1 MPPAS
6 KPLPARPTAAEGF
19 TSTGT
24 SNMAPSPSASSS
36 TSTSTTT
43 TGGRVTRLRAK
54 ESMAP
59 PPPPSASAQRTIT
72 ASRSNASTPLPLPR
86 LTPSRPPS
94 RMAPGGGG
102 GGTLS
107 GAAGGRKTPAPPGTA
122 SGSGFLA
129 KGREGLR
136 KVSGKTKDK
145 EKEKEKESASKSK
158 VADTSSYSESLQAYL
173 RIRPS
178 PSDLE
183 SSGSASVRPYLE
195 VQSET
200 DVLMRAPTDS
210 SRHHIPKPPHIFSFD
225 KVFPPTTPQS
235 GFFTTTTLPL
245 VEKLLQGENGL
256 LFAYGVSNSGKSYT
270 IQGGSTSSAT
280 DRGVLPRAIDVVFN
294 SIDGLESKANLKP
307 QGLADVVLSVERDDA
322 IPLND
327 PLAASEPRI
336 EDTVKVDRNFS
347 YAVFV
352 SYAEV
357 YNEKIFDLLDAV
369 LPSTPSTPG
378 TGRGRVTSNGLPRA
392 SNTFGFSGALN
403 SSFNLA
409 AMANGGGGVL
419 KRHALA
425 LKNDPEGNGKYIAG
439 LKDVRVRTREEAL
452 AVFRCGQSARQVF
465 GTIANRESSR
475 SHGIFTIKVVRI
487 HNGAPND
494 PDSAQVSRLAI
505 VDLAGSERT
514 RNTQTTG
521 DRLKEAGNIN
531 KSLMVLGQC
540 LEVLRANQ
548 QKMATQTAPGVKK
561 KFAVV
566 PFRHSKLTEV
576 FQNFFVGDGR
586 AVIIVN
592 VNPYDTGFDEN
603 SHVMRFS
610 AIAREIQTTASNK
623 VGFPLLKRQISTQ
636 FSAFKHAV
644 SGPMKIKVTVPVI
657 PKTDAKPSAVLP
669 EKKLA
674 MDRES
679 QGFVMV
685 EEELEVVEESEE
697 SEDEDDKDALVEYLF
712 DQLKEMKTR
721 LYESEMRNASVE
733 VEVREEVAKEMQQ
746 AMQRMQQDFAR
757 QFSEQV
763 AANELKTDRKID
775 IITKAM
781 TPAVHRVAHYQPSP
795 AGSSNVG
802 ERTEGDITMDGD
814 ESFESAIDASLMT
827 FDDDSMVSAAN
838 TSDPFVVQPRHPAPS
853 QSQKQDVPRL
863 MVTSASFNPSSSRIS
878 KASIPDEELDVDAE
892 TESEVESEIEVEK
905 SQLED
910 RSMTVTEE
918 GTTRGDITLDS
929 EVPDDDVEAVKPIAV
944 VVSSDEE
951 SVIDTEEEEEEEEL
965 ENSRVDAQTEN
976 EDEDEEVDEDED
988 EEEEEEEEDEEA
1000 DEEEVDSDES
1010 AFTLSDSEDDASD
1023 GASES
1028 DESSPVRKASA
1039 RRRTTGSPKKP
1050 ATKLKPSQKTPKK
1063 STPAPKGRTVATSAK
1078 SPFSANAKKGTS
1090 TPARARAHNG
1100 EGSEQGTPA
1109 GPLSERINRLQLSG
1123 SEDELEHED
1132 DDDEDHLPV
1141 KPTPKKKR
1149 TLGKKIVTEDMMT
1162 AADLKSSVSGAE
1174 VRRMI
1179 RGAK

>member
-1 MPPAS
+1 MAPTS
-6 KPLPARPTAAEGF
+6 TKPLPFRPNDE
-19 TSTGT
+19 S
-24 SNMAPSPSASSS
+24 SNMTPSTSASSS
-36 TSTSTTT
+36 TSSTTT
-43 TGGRVTRLRAK
+43 TTTTMGGRVTRLRAK

-59 PPPPSASAQRTIT
+59 PAVPLPPRTT
-72 ASRSNASTPLPLPR
+72 SRSNASTPLPR
-86 LTPSRPPS
+86 LQPTPSRAAS
-94 RMAPGGGG
+94 RMGTAA
-102 GGTLS
+102 GTLS
-107 GAAGGRKTPAPPGTA
+107 AAGSGGRKTPAPTTTGGGGSA
-122 SGSGFLA
+122 GSGFLA
-129 KGREGLR
+129 KGKEGLR
-136 KVSGKTKDK
+136 KVSGKSKDK
-145 EKEKEKESASKSK
+145 EKEKETTNKSK
-158 VADTSSYSESLQAYL
+158 IVNNINNNDGSSSSSSYSESLQAYL

-178 PSDLE
+178 PSDLDP
-183 SSGSASVRPYLE
+183 STSASSRPYLE

-200 DVLMRAPTDS
+200 DVLMRAPADS

-307 QGLADVVLSVERDDA
+307 QGLADVVLSNERDDA

-327 PLAASEPRI
+327 PFAASEPRI
-336 EDTVKVDRNFS
+336 EETVKVDRNFS

-369 LPSTPSTPG
+369 LPSAPSTPG
-378 TGRGRVTSNGLPRA
+378 VGRGRVTNNGLPRA
-392 SNTFGFSGALN
+392 SNTFGLSGALN

-409 AMANGGGGVL
+409 AMANGGGGIL
-419 KRHALA
+419 KRHALS

-452 AVFRCGQSARQVF
+452 AVFRSGQSARQVF

-487 HNGAPND
+487 HNGAPDD

-548 QKMATQTAPGVKK
+548 QKMAAQTGPSIKK

-657 PKTDAKPSAVLP
+657 PKADQKPSTAQPLP

-733 VEVREEVAKEMQQ
+733 VEVREEVAKEMQE

-757 QFSEQV
+757 QFNEQV

-781 TPAVHRVAHYQPSP
+781 TPAVHRIAHYHPSP
-795 AGSSNVG
+795 AESSNVG
-802 ERTEGDITMDGD
+802 ESTEGDITMDGD

-827 FDDDSMVSAAN
+827 SGDDSMVSVAD
-838 TSDPFVVQPRHPAPS
+838 SDPFVVQPKGSMQA
-853 QSQKQDVPRL
+853 QAQNQNVPRL
-863 MVTSASFNPSSSRIS
+863 MVTSASVNPIPRPSVPA
-878 KASIPDEELDVDAE
+878 KALDVDVDAD
-892 TESEVESEIEVEK
+892 TESEVESEIEVDVSPQRE
-905 SQLED
+905 EV
-910 RSMTVTEE
+910 RSMTETETEE

-929 EVPDDDVEAVKPIAV
+929 EVPDDDVEAVKPLAEV
-944 VVSSDEE
+944 ASSDEE
-951 SVIDTEEEEEEEEL
+951 SVLGTEDDNSEDNEEDVEL
-965 ENSRVDAQTEN
+965 EDSRVTDRTED
-976 EDEDEEVDEDED
+976 DE
-988 EEEEEEEEDEEA
+988 EEA
-1000 DEEEVDSDES
+1000 DEEEVDSDDS
-1010 AFTLSDSEDDASD
+1010 AFTLSDSDNSASPSESE
-1023 GASES
+1023 SES
-1028 DESSPVRKASA
+1028 DESSPVRKAAA

-1050 ATKLKPSQKTPKK
+1050 ATKLKAAQTPKK
-1063 STPAPKGRTVATSAK
+1063 ATPAPKGRVT
-1078 SPFSANAKKGTS
+1078 PAKKGTS
-1090 TPARARAHNG
+1090 TPANSKG
-1100 EGSEQGTPA
+1100 KTDMGTPA
-1109 GPLSERINRLQLSG
+1109 GPLSERVSQLQLSG
-1123 SEDELEHED
+1123 SEDK
-1132 DDDEDHLPV
+1132 DEDEDEEDEERLPV

-1149 TLGKKIVTEDMMT
+1149 TLGKKIVTEDEMT
-1162 AADLKSSVSGAE
+1162 AADLKTSVSGAE

-1179 RGAK
+1179 RGGK